1 MDQQRV
7 MARVVEGAPVTEVM
21 APTPLKFSVEQRGA
35 TWSGG
40 KRKIKVPSSNEPD
53 AKVKGYAAAVA
64 GTSRPTQPNVSLMGA
79 VNDFLSNVTSRG
91 PPGEKVY
98 QERMLQFERRKE
110 ETKLRYEREMQAIK
124 EEEQNYEYEFQ
135 LSQAIQK
142 SINELLNVRAQFR
155 GSRTPADSSAEGSSG
170 TKEGAHSATPVSP
183 RNSSLPTVMSKV
195 TVAEASASAVS
206 GAEASAEASDA
217 EAPAEASDA
226 EALAKASGAEAEAE
240 ANDSEASARL
250 KGEGEGG
257 SEPDEAIASGNDE
270 ELHDRLLE
278 DDVEMKGKTD
288 C

>member
-1 MDQQRV
+1 
-7 MARVVEGAPVTEVM
+7 MAEPNGSA
-21 APTPLKFSVEQRGA
+21 KGDGSS
-35 TWSGG
+35 SG
-40 KRKIKVPSSNEPD
+40 KSSSDRRSDGTNA
-53 AKVKGYAAAVA
+53 AKVFGKNGYAAAVA
-64 GTSRPTQPNVSLMGA
+64 GTSRPTQPNVSLMGT

-110 ETKLRYEREMQAIK
+110 ETNLRYEREMQAIN

-142 SINELLNVRAQFR
+142 SVNKLLNVRAQFR
-155 GSRTPADSSAEGSSG
+155 RSRTPADSSAE
-170 TKEGAHSATPVSP
+170 
-183 RNSSLPTVMSKV
+183 
-195 TVAEASASAVS
+195 AEASANAVS
-206 GAEASAEASDA
+206 GAEAEAKVSDA

-226 EALAKASGAEAEAE
+226 EASAKASGAEASAE
-240 ANDSEASARL
+240 ASDSEASARL

-257 SEPDEAIASGNDE
+257 SEPHEATASDNDE

-278 DDVEMKGKTD
+278 DDVEMKGETD